1 MLGLVDSLW
10 FGRWQAKIKSRG
22 RNFSRENKINVH
34 EKNQKCQTRSFSTH
48 PSIMSL
54 TNYILAAIPLLF
66 PAWIVIDTLE
76 DPWTLASRWSE
87 NFFVKQ
93 RLQFSSDDAGDI
105 ALPSVSSQLIV
116 YSVMGTFGYILTNRL
131 VPKIKVRACIFI
143 PGVVTTFPNNVG

>member
-1 MLGLVDSLW
+1 
-10 FGRWQAKIKSRG
+10 
-22 RNFSRENKINVH
+22 
-34 EKNQKCQTRSFSTH
+34 
-48 PSIMSL
+48 MSL

-66 PAWIVIDTLE
+66 PTWIVIDTLE

-87 NFFVKQ
+87 NVFVKQ

-131 VPKIKVRACIFI
+131 VPKIKVRACIFVLR
-143 PGVVTTFPNNVG
+143 GVATFPNNVR

>member
-1 MLGLVDSLW
+1 
-10 FGRWQAKIKSRG
+10 
-22 RNFSRENKINVH
+22 
-34 EKNQKCQTRSFSTH
+34 
-48 PSIMSL
+48 MSL

-87 NFFVKQ
+87 NVFVKQ

-131 VPKIKVRACIFI
+131 VPKIKVRACIFV
-143 PGVVTTFPNNVG
+143 PWGVTTFPNNVLR